1 MIGTFPTHCSKDQEI
16 EIKITEIRAINEK
29 QSSLFFFLHSGAL
42 QTNELQMQSNKVVYL
57 AKYGQGV
64 HVQCAK
70 AFISNI

>member
-1 MIGTFPTHCSKDQEI
+1 MRSKVLI
-16 EIKITEIRAINEK
+16 
-29 QSSLFFFLHSGAL
+29 FLRSGAL

-57 AKYGQGV
+57 AKYGQGA